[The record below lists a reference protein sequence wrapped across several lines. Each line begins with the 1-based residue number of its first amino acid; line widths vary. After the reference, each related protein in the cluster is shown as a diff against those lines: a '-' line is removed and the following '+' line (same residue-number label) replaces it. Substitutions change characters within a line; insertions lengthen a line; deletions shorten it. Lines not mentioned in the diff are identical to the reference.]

1 MFQHIILFFITII
14 FYSSISI
21 KYLYRYD
28 NYTYNQMILNY
39 TKKYE
44 LYCQLKALLLHSI
57 KIDVIFNIYLP
68 EILHILYITPSINQ
82 YIYILSNVLIVPTKK
97 TFPLMFIKF
106 VYYSILSYYIIRDN
120 HILSIILNTI
130 NYTIYT
136 FYWVFE
142 FNKMRKK
149 IDM

>member
-1 MFQHIILFFITII
+1 MIGNIIIFFFNII
-14 FYSSISI
+14 FYCSFTIR
-21 KYLYRYD
+21 YLYRYD
-28 NYTYNQMILNY
+28 NYTYNQTIFNY

-44 LYCQLKALLLHSI
+44 LYYQLKELLLHCI

-68 EILHILYITPSINQ
+68 ELLRIVYIYPSINQ
-82 YIYILSNVLIVPTKK
+82 YLYILSNVLIVPKKK
-97 TFPLMFIKF
+97 TFPIILLKL
-106 VYYSILSYYIIRDN
+106 VYYTILSYYIIGNN
-120 HILSIILNTI
+120 HILSICLNYI

-142 FNKMRKK
+142 LNKMNKK

>member
-1 MFQHIILFFITII
+1 MFHHIILFFFTII

-39 TKKYE
+39 NKKYE
-44 LYCQLKALLLHSI
+44 LYYQLNALLLHSI
-57 KIDVIFNIYLP
+57 KIDVIYNIYLP
-68 EILHILYITPSINQ
+68 EILNILYITPSINQ
-82 YIYILSNVLIVPTKK
+82 YIYILSNVLIIPTKK
-97 TFPLMFIKF
+97 TFPLMLIKF
-106 VYYSILSYYIIRDN
+106 VYYSILSYYIISEN
-120 HILSIILNTI
+120 HILSIIFNTI

-142 FNKMRKK
+142 LNKMRKK